1 MTQGYDLID
10 ISVPLADNAVS
21 EPFPAKIEY
30 FDHQYG
36 GSQMQELF
44 GVNRQDLSVSDGG
57 GWAIEKIEAITHT
70 GTHVDAPFHYGPLS
84 EGRPARR
91 IDEVPLECASH
102 LAC

>member
-1 MTQGYDLID
+1 MTHGYDLID

-57 GWAIEKIEAITHT
+57 GSVSYTHLT
-70 GTHVDAPFHYGPLS
+70 LPTTPYV
-84 EGRPARR
+84 
-91 IDEVPLECASH
+91 
-102 LAC
+102 